1 MSEVRAGQ
9 VLRFQW
15 NNYTTSWGPA
25 IRDLR
30 VSGMFHDLTLVTSD
44 NQLVTA
50 HKMVLAACSAFFKG
64 LLSSLP
70 LQTTGPLHPAV
81 LYMRGVT
88 GPTLLKLL
96 DFMYNGEVNVEHAFL
111 KEFLQVGEDLRIEGL
126 CEKNVAGKLTNDT
139 VVVPPV
145 PIKKEEKE
153 NKLQINNKPPPAPVS
168 KQKEKAVRKK
178 ERAEK
183 QKRKTNNNINGK
195 ENSPAPASVSA
206 RATKRKEITH
216 AAPAPIIEKVVNE
229 EVVAVVTESETSTP
243 VNNTIV
249 NSNNKYDVYELG
261 DSSEE
266 NENFSLRGDKDS
278 RTPRKKA
285 KRSME
290 EAKDEAINRDVIHMD
305 LGEAHGILKLVENLE
320 TIEENSED
328 LNVFVS
334 LLNQLILK
342 SEVGGNILFFCGICQ
357 KSLKSKSHMLTHIES
372 SHVKGVEHK
381 CSDCGVKFKTRGGLS
396 THKVKVH
403 KHLKKEDSKADS
415 EDKIDGDRTENE
427 FNTSFM
433 EASSQSFEL
442 SNNISG
448 SEDSGAENE

>member
-96 DFMYNGEVNVEHAFL
+96 DFMYNGEVNVEHALL

-126 CEKNVAGKLTNDT
+126 CEKNAAGKLTNDT
-139 VVVPPV
+139 VVVPPI

-153 NKLQINNKPPPAPVS
+153 NKLQINNKSSPAPVS
-168 KQKEKAVRKK
+168 KQKEKVGKKK

-183 QKRKTNNNINGK
+183 QKRKSNNNINGK
-195 ENSPAPASVSA
+195 ENSPAPTSVTV
-206 RATKRKEITH
+206 RANKRKEI
-216 AAPAPIIEKVVNE
+216 APATPAPVIEKEIKE
-229 EVVAVVTESETSTP
+229 EVAPVVTESELSTP
-243 VNNTIV
+243 VNNSIV
-249 NSNNKYDVYELG
+249 NTNNKYDVYELG

-266 NENFSLRGDKDS
+266 NDNLSLRDKDS

-357 KSLKSKSHMLTHIES
+357 KSLKSKSPMLTHIES

-403 KHLKKEDSKADS
+403 KHLKKEDSKAEND
-415 EDKIDGDRTENE
+415 DKLDVNTENE
-427 FNTSFM
+427 LMNTSFI
-433 EASSQSFEL
+433 ETSSQNFEL
-442 SNNISG
+442 SNNVSG